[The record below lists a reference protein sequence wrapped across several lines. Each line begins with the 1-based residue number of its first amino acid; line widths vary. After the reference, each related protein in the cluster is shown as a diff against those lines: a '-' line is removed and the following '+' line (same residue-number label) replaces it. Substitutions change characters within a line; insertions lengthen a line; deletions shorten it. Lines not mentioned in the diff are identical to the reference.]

1 MILWAYVMP
10 QLTVPLSLPL
20 QVATFC
26 TPNNSSRN
34 LFRDESGDENY
45 FHFQSTLDFGLILC
59 VSYAVAPL
67 PLSLFLPLSLS
78 LCRFEKKKSL
88 SMRSDALNK

>member
-1 MILWAYVMP
+1 MP
-10 QLTVPLSLPL
+10 QLTVPLSLPLSPSLSL

-59 VSYAVAPL
+59 VYYAVAPL
-67 PLSLFLPLSLS
+67 PLSLSFS
-78 LCRFEKKKSL
+78 LCPFL
-88 SMRSDALNK
+88 CAGL